1 MSSDDP
7 THLSAAARADLA
19 ERIAFHGQN
28 IYSAAAPFNSSPLY
42 ARLCLDIAAD
52 PDLLALLAHAD
63 RATQVANLLF
73 AAVHYLL
80 LADPSHPLAAFYP
93 DLTAPAPAIDGRAPF
108 DPDRA
113 PAIDGRAHLRPATE
127 AYPVFRA
134 FCLEH
139 AAAIRHLVTT
149 RRVQTNEVRR
159 CAILLPAF
167 ALVARRAG
175 GRPLAL
181 IEIGAS
187 AGLLMLWDQY
197 RYDFGLAGT
206 AGNPA
211 APLLL
216 TCEPRGPHLPPLP
229 TALPAVVSRTGL
241 DLNPIDVRDDDAIR
255 WLRALIWPEHADRVQ
270 MLEAAIAV
278 ARQHPPHIVAGN
290 AAQTLPALLAAA
302 PPDAA
307 LCVYSSYAL
316 NQMPADVRQRVLDA
330 ITAAAHTRDLYRIS
344 QEWYGDQAQ
353 PRLEL
358 FTYTAAETRS
368 ELLAHAKSHGRW
380 LEWLGP
386 SL

>member
-1 MSSDDP
+1 MSGDEP
-7 THLSAAARADLA
+7 IHLSAADRADLA
-19 ERIAFHGQN
+19 ERIAFHGKN
-28 IYSAAAPFNSSPLY
+28 IYGAASAFNSSPLY

-52 PDLLALLAHAD
+52 PDMLALLADAD

-93 DLTAPAPAIDGRAPF
+93 DLAAPAPAIDGRAPS

-113 PAIDGRAHLRPATE
+113 PALQGREHPRPADE
-127 AYPVFRA
+127 AYPFFRA

-181 IEIGAS
+181 VEIGAS

-197 RYDFGLAGT
+197 RYDFGPAGT
-206 AGNPA
+206 AGDPA

-216 TCEPRGPHLPPLP
+216 TCEPRGPHPPLLP
-229 TALPAVVSRTGL
+229 TTLPTVVSRIGL
-241 DLNPIDVRDDDAIR
+241 DLNPIDVRDEDAMR

-270 MLEAAIAV
+270 MLETAIAI

-290 AAQTLPALLAAA
+290 ATQTLPTLLASA

-316 NQMPADVRQRVLDA
+316 NQMPPDVRQRVLDA
-330 ITAAAHTRDLYRIS
+330 LTTAAHTRDLYRIS
-344 QEWYGDQAQ
+344 QEWYGGQAQ

-368 ELLAHAKSHGRW
+368 ELLAHAESHGRW
-380 LEWLGP
+380 IEWLGP

>member
-1 MSSDDP
+1 MSGGDP
-7 THLSAAARADLA
+7 RHLPAAAQADLA

-28 IYSAAAPFNSSPLY
+28 IYGAAAAFNSSPLY

-52 PDLLALLAHAD
+52 PDLLTLIADAD
-63 RATQVANLLF
+63 RAAQVANLLF

-80 LADPSHPLAAFYP
+80 LANPSHPLAAFFP
-93 DLTAPAPAIDGRAPF
+93 DLTDRTPAIDGRELP
-108 DPDRA
+108 
-113 PAIDGRAHLRPATE
+113 RPAAE

-167 ALVARRAG
+167 ALVSRRAG

-197 RYDFGLAGT
+197 RYDYGPAGT
-206 AGNPA
+206 AGDPA

-216 TCEPRGPHLPPLP
+216 TCEPRGPHLPSLP
-229 TALPAVVSRTGL
+229 TTLPTVVSRIGL
-241 DLNPIDVRDDDAIR
+241 DLNPIDVRDDNAMR

-270 MLEAAIAV
+270 MLEAALAV
-278 ARQHPPHIVAGN
+278 ARQQPPHIVAGN
-290 AAQTLPALLAAA
+290 ATQTLPALLAAA

-316 NQMPADVRQRVLDA
+316 NQMPADVRQRVLA
-330 ITAAAHTRDLYRIS
+330 ALTAAAHARDLYRIS
-344 QEWYGDQAQ
+344 QEWYGQQAQ

-368 ELLAHAKSHGRW
+368 ELLAHAESHGRW
-380 LEWLGP
+380 IEWLGP
-386 SL
+386 NM